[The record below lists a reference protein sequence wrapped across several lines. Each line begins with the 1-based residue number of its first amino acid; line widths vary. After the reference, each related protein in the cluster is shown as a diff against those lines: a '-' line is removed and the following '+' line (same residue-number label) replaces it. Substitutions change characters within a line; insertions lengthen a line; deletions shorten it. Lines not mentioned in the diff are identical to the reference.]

1 MERGQATVEYVA
13 VVTVLAVVLAAAL
26 GVLPG
31 AAREIPDA
39 VAAAIHRAICVV
51 SGGDC
56 FGAGGPRPCVLG
68 RASRAHEKHLAIGI
82 GRLADGRVVVRE
94 ERSDGTVAVTVGR
107 FDSAGVGI
115 VAGAEASV
123 GGRQVKGSLEAVV
136 SGRAGDGRRWVLPD
150 GAAADRL
157 IERLAEDDGG
167 VGGGLGGIV
176 DFARGEGGDGADERF
191 VRFGVDV
198 EATGALEALGLGASA
213 RGLRA
218 LSDGV
223 RVDRRTGERTLFLER
238 DHGVTGALTAPLTR
252 LGGGLGR
259 EVGAELTFDRDGRP
273 VRLLLRAAG
282 ASDGSAKMGPY
293 ASGRRRSRRGRG
305 ADRPDRARDP
315 RARRPAA
322 RPPVGR
328 HGARAGR
335 ASRRPRAHRRPH
347 VRDHPRRAPQG
358 RLGRAV
364 RQARLRGDR
373 DARRRP
379 PGLCGRARAG
389 AGLGAPAGLRAR
401 RMTAPTRPRGMRT
414 CVRPMALYA
423 ELHAH
428 SAFSFLDGTAQPAEL
443 AEAAVELGYE
453 TMALVDHNGV
463 YGSMEFA
470 QAARGLGLRAIH
482 GAEVDVIDAPWQRP
496 AGTARRPPTC
506 AAIPSPP
513 LARHRHR
520 ARPRRD
526 RLGEP
531 LPAAHD
537 GPRAHAPARRRA
549 RSSTRRA

>member
-198 EATGALEALGLGASA
+198 EATGALKALGLGASA

-293 ASGRRRSRRGRG
+293 ASAGGDRVEAEARIDLTEPGTRALAGRLLDHPSAATARELAGHLV
-305 ADRPDRARDP
+305 DRARIDV
-315 RARRPAA
+315 RTYATTHDERRK
-322 RPPVGR
+322 
-328 HGARAGR
+328 GA
-335 ASRRPRAHRRPH
+335 S
-347 VRDHPRRAPQG
+347 
-358 RLGRAV
+358 
-364 RQARLRGDR
+364 
-373 DARRRP
+373 
-379 PGLCGRARAG
+379 
-389 AGLGAPAGLRAR
+389 AGLFGK
-401 RMTAPTRPRGMRT
+401 
-414 CVRPMALYA
+414 
-423 ELHAH
+423 
-428 SAFSFLDGTAQPAEL
+428 
-443 AEAAVELGYE
+443 LGYE
-453 TMALVDHNGV
+453 EIETLDGARLV
-463 YGSMEFA
+463 S
-470 QAARGLGLRAIH
+470 AAGREPGQG
-482 GAEVDVIDAPWQRP
+482 W
-496 AGTARRPPTC
+496 ARRLDC
-506 AAIPSPP
+506 V
-513 LARHRHR
+513 LAV
-520 ARPRRD
+520 
-526 RLGEP
+526 
-531 LPAAHD
+531 
-537 GPRAHAPARRRA
+537 
-549 RSSTRRA
+549 